1 MTIHIKTCAACGK
14 VIGINQRRC
23 ASCDASRVGWVSPR
37 QKQYDKKRDPEEVK
51 FRRSRQWR
59 MTRDYIMQR
68 DGYLCQECR
77 KHGRYTIAS
86 EVHHIAPLWKDF
98 NRRLDDDNLISLCHR
113 CHMRLEP
120 PRPGEVDR

>member
-37 QKQYDKKRDPEEVK
+37 QKQYDKKREPEEVK

-86 EVHHIAPLWKDF
+86 EVHHIVPLWQDRDK
-98 NRRLDDDNLISLCHR
+98 RLDDDNLISLCRR
-113 CHMRLEP
+113 CHVRMEP
-120 PRPGEVDR
+120 ARPSG

>member
-59 MTRDYIMQR
+59 MTRDYIIQR

-86 EVHHIAPLWKDF
+86 EVHHIVPLWQDRDKW
-98 NRRLDDDNLISLCHR
+98 LDDDNLISLCRR
-113 CHMRLEP
+113 CHVRMEP
-120 PRPGEVDR
+120 ARPSG

>member
-59 MTRDYIMQR
+59 MTRDYIIQR

-77 KHGRYTIAS
+77 KHGIGDNGTRDVIGLHLYTS
-86 EVHHIAPLWKDF
+86 P
-98 NRRLDDDNLISLCHR
+98 RR
-113 CHMRLEP
+113 
-120 PRPGEVDR
+120 